1 MVEPGRIL
9 IADDEESFLYSTA
22 DVLRR
27 EGYECSCASDA
38 RAATEMLKEDGYD
51 LLIADIKMQGNSDLE
66 FIKALP
72 QIAEGMPVILVTGY
86 PYLNSAIDSIQL
98 PVVAYLVKPF
108 ELNEL
113 LMRVKDIITGKGL
126 FKSRRLEKTLQKIAN
141 DLEEVGVLTG
151 ATTSTTG
158 LNTPNDLHNLT
169 PREWEIL
176 RLLRTNQRVV
186 AIAGSLHISPSTVR
200 NHLKSIF
207 QKMGVHS
214 QMELLERLKAMT
226 EQVEQKKNSPPFT
239 DSLSK

>member
-1 MVEPGRIL
+1 MVEPRRIL

-22 DVLRR
+22 DILRR
-27 EGYECSCASDA
+27 EGYDCSCASDA
-38 RAATEMLKEDGYD
+38 RAATEMLRMENYD
-51 LLIADIKMQGNSDLE
+51 LLIADIKMKGNADLE

-86 PYLNSAIDSIQL
+86 PSLNSAIESIQL

-113 LMRVKDIITGKGL
+113 LERVKEVITGKGL
-126 FKSRRLEKTLQKIAN
+126 FKTRRLAKALQKIAN

-151 ATTSTTG
+151 TNTFTTG
-158 LNTPNDLHNLT
+158 LNSLNNLHALT
-169 PREWEIL
+169 RREWEIL
-176 RLLRTNQRVV
+176 RLLRANQRVAV
-186 AIAGSLHISPSTVR
+186 IARSLHISSSTVR

-214 QMELLERLKAMT
+214 QMELLERLSAMT
-226 EQVEQKKNSPPFT
+226 EQIEQ
-239 DSLSK
+239 

>member
-1 MVEPGRIL
+1 MVEPRRIL

-22 DVLRR
+22 DLLRR
-27 EGYECSCASDA
+27 EGYECDCSTDA
-38 RAATEMLKEDGYD
+38 RAATEMLGKENYD

-86 PYLNSAIDSIQL
+86 PSLNSAIESIQL

-113 LMRVKDIITGKGL
+113 LVRVKDVITGKGL
-126 FKSRRLEKTLQKIAN
+126 FKTRRLEKTLQKIAN
-141 DLEEVGVLTG
+141 DLEQVGILTG
-151 ATTSTTG
+151 ANSSTTG
-158 LNTPNDLHNLT
+158 MNTLNDLHALT
-169 PREWEIL
+169 QREWEIL
-176 RLLRTNQRVV
+176 RLLRVNQRVV
-186 AIAGSLHISPSTVR
+186 AIARSLHISPSTVR

-214 QMELLERLKAMT
+214 QMELLERLNAMT
-226 EQVEQKKNSPPFT
+226 EQVEQ
-239 DSLSK
+239 

>member
-1 MVEPGRIL
+1 MVEPRRIL

-22 DVLRR
+22 DILRR
-27 EGYECSCASDA
+27 EGYDCSCAADA
-38 RAATEMLKEDGYD
+38 LAATEMLKEDSYD

-86 PYLNSAIDSIQL
+86 PSLNSAIESIQL

-113 LMRVKDIITGKGL
+113 LVRVEDVITGKGL
-126 FKSRRLEKTLQKIAN
+126 FKTRRLEKTLQKIAN
-141 DLEEVGVLTG
+141 DLEEVGILTG
-151 ATTSTTG
+151 ANTSTTG
-158 LNTPNDLHNLT
+158 LNTLNDLHSLT
-169 PREWEIL
+169 QREWEIL
-176 RLLRTNQRVV
+176 RLLRANQRVV
-186 AIAGSLHISPSTVR
+186 AIARSLHISSSTVR

-214 QMELLERLKAMT
+214 QMELLERLNSMT
-226 EQVEQKKNSPPFT
+226 EQVE
-239 DSLSK
+239 L